1 MLILFGLTNKST
13 EPKRNKKKRSR
24 RSKGPALYNE
34 QQNLGAAKVENAKTS
49 SNRKPLRR
57 TKRKSTKLSEG
68 VAKQASHL
76 ASNMRE
82 AMVKVTK
89 MRRVERRNRETVA
102 IAKTTPAMT
111 LKRLVRPEQVGDLMG
126 RLNRSL
132 NFDLGIDLGTANIL
146 IFAKGKGLVLDE
158 PAYIARDDKTGDI
171 LALGEAARSMVGRT
185 PKGISVIR
193 PVQAGV
199 IADYDMTEFMLKYF
213 IRSVVPASRL
223 MKTRII
229 VCVPSGITPVEK
241 RAILEALLRTG
252 AKKTVLIEEPL
263 AAAMG
268 TGLNDADQ
276 VGAMVV
282 DVGGGT
288 TDIAVLCD
296 TGVVVSESLRIGGDS
311 FNESIRYIRR
321 KKRLVIGPLTAEKV
335 KISVGTVDRRAKERT
350 IEVRGRDASSGLPKL
365 VAVNSLEIQRALEAQ
380 VMNILEGIKS
390 ILEKTPPELVAAI
403 NDHGIILTGGGA
415 LIDGLD
421 RVITRSV
428 GIASYLVESPRYA
441 VIKGVAKALDE
452 MSQLRDTLDELQ

>member
-13 EPKRNKKKRSR
+13 EPKQNNKKRSR

-34 QQNLGAAKVENAKTS
+34 QQNLGAAKVENSKASAT
-49 SNRKPLRR
+49 RKPLRR

-68 VAKQASHL
+68 VAKQANHL

-89 MRRVERRNRETVA
+89 MRRAERRSRETVA

-126 RLNRSL
+126 RLNRTL
-132 NFDLGIDLGTANIL
+132 NFDLGIDLGTASIL

-158 PAYIARDDKTGDI
+158 PSYIARDDKTGDI

-268 TGLNDADQ
+268 TGLNDAKQ
-276 VGAMVV
+276 VGAMV

-296 TGVVVSESLRIGGDS
+296 TGVVVSESLCIGGDS
-311 FNESIRYIRR
+311 FNESIIRYIRR
-321 KKRLVIGPLTAEKV
+321 KKRLVIGPLTAEKI

-350 IEVRGRDASSGLPKL
+350 IEVRGRDASSGLPKM

-428 GIASYLVESPRYA
+428 GIAAYLVESPRYA

>member
-1 MLILFGLTNKST
+1 M
-13 EPKRNKKKRSR
+13 
-24 RSKGPALYNE
+24 
-34 QQNLGAAKVENAKTS
+34 
-49 SNRKPLRR
+49 
-57 TKRKSTKLSEG
+57 
-68 VAKQASHL
+68 
-76 ASNMRE
+76 
-82 AMVKVTK
+82 
-89 MRRVERRNRETVA
+89 
-102 IAKTTPAMT
+102 
-111 LKRLVRPEQVGDLMG
+111 
-126 RLNRSL
+126 
-132 NFDLGIDLGTANIL
+132 
-146 IFAKGKGLVLDE
+146 
-158 PAYIARDDKTGDI
+158 
-171 LALGEAARSMVGRT
+171 
-185 PKGISVIR
+185 
-193 PVQAGV
+193 
-199 IADYDMTEFMLKYF
+199 
-213 IRSVVPASRL
+213 
-223 MKTRII
+223 
-229 VCVPSGITPVEK
+229 EK

-268 TGLNDADQ
+268 TGLNDAKQ

-311 FNESIRYIRR
+311 FNESIIRYIRR
-321 KKRLVIGPLTAEKV
+321 KKRLVIGPLTAEKI
-335 KISVGTVDRRAKERT
+335 KISVGT
-350 IEVRGRDASSGLPKL
+350 IEVRGRDASSGLPKM

-428 GIASYLVESPRYA
+428 GIAAYLVESPRYA